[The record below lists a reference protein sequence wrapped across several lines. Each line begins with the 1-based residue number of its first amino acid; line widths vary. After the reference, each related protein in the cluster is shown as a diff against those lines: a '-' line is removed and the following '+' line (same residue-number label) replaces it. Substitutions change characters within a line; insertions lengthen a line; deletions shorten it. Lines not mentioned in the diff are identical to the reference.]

1 MEKLITMK
9 ELLIYKT
16 YFLKILISIKSM
28 LSKPTLIYYLV
39 PTVSFALFS
48 NLQLAL
54 LLMLTSF
61 VLDFATG
68 ILASWIEQKNNP
80 KKIKVYLIESAKLR
94 KSVVKATSYAI
105 FILMVY
111 FIEKTF
117 FLKMISIESVST
129 QKLTVTTIAVAFCL
143 AIEFFS
149 VIENLKRAGF
159 DLIGSFKK
167 MVKNIKNLIATVKE

>member
-1 MEKLITMK
+1 MNEMTL
-9 ELLIYKT
+9 YKT
-16 YFLKILISIKSM
+16 YFLKILISMKSM
-28 LSKPTLIYYLV
+28 LSKPTLVYYLV
-39 PTVSFALFS
+39 PTVSFALFT

-54 LLMLTSF
+54 LLMFTSF

-68 ILASWIEQKNNP
+68 ILASWIEQKNSP

-117 FLKMISIESVST
+117 FIKMIAFDSISS
-129 QKLTVTTIAVAFCL
+129 QKLTITILAVAFCL
-143 AIEFFS
+143 AIEFWS
-149 VIENLKRAGF
+149 IIENMKRAGF

-167 MVKNIKNLIATVKE
+167 IVKNVKELVTTVKE